1 MNFGDYMLSG
11 SNSQSALE
19 SEQGLQFA
27 KLLINRIADAA
38 FCVDSKGRFLFVNDA
53 ICQMTAYSREELLMM
68 TLQDIDID
76 FVQQNWRKQWAR
88 LKKQGSLSF
97 KSRYRTKGDRIF
109 LANIKIS
116 YIEIQEREIGCAFAR
131 DSSDELIE
139 MSMQRYVDRSS
150 DTQEGLQQE
159 VIEYQK
165 TETDLETSLALLRAT
180 LDSTVNGILAVND
193 KGEVLCYNQKF
204 REMWQLPQSI
214 GLSRECSTAKAFFE
228 SKVKDSE
235 FFRKYVWEMPIQS
248 EEESY
253 NLVELKDG
261 RIFAHYS
268 EPQKLGNKIIGRVW
282 SIWDITETK
291 RTEEALRLNESRFR
305 VLAETTEAS
314 IFLVH
319 NGFIC
324 YANPAAEMLTGYP
337 RKELLDSF
345 EIKRLIKGKKLR
357 QVNKQDGAAYYEY
370 QEMQILTKSGTER
383 WLACTVGLL
392 EGVLDFSNHSVELV
406 TAIDI
411 TDYKQAETEVRLAL
425 EQAKRLSEMR
435 ERFVSM
441 LCHQF
446 RTPLNIVSF
455 SADLL
460 KRHIHQWTEEKNRS
474 YLDLIQVAVQQISE
488 LLDEILLYGQAES
501 SRLQCLPREVNLDR
515 FCRDII
521 AQIQLA
527 CGNQRSINFIPQG
540 NCKTA
545 YLDPKL
551 LQHILSNL
559 LSNAVK
565 YSPNHGTVNFEIY
578 CKAEEVI
585 FKIKDSG
592 IGIPIVDQQQI
603 FEPFYRGS
611 NVDNVIGSGL
621 GLSIVKT
628 LIELHSGEISVESVV
643 GVGTT
648 FIVKLP
654 SMRMRSDIKSA

>member
-1 MNFGDYMLSG
+1 MNFGDYMLSN
-11 SNSQSALE
+11 SKSQSALE
-19 SEQGLQFA
+19 LDQELRFA
-27 KLLINRIADAA
+27 QLLIDRVADAA
-38 FCVDSKGRFLFVNDA
+38 FCISSEGRFLYVNNA
-53 ICQMTAYSREELLMM
+53 FCTVTGYSREELLLMS
-68 TLQDIDID
+68 LQDIDID
-76 FVQQNWRKQWAR
+76 FVQRNWRKQWAR
-88 LKKQGSLSF
+88 LKKQRYLSF
-97 KSRYRTKGDRIF
+97 KSRYQARTGRLF
-109 LANIKIS
+109 LADIKIS
-116 YIEIQEREIGCAFAR
+116 YVEHEGREFGCVFAK
-131 DSSDELIE
+131 DGSGKLIE
-139 MSMQRYVDRSS
+139 MSMQRYIGRRS
-150 DTQEGLQQE
+150 DTQEELAQE

-165 TETDLETSLALLRAT
+165 TETELEISLSLLQAT
-180 LDSTVNGILAVND
+180 LDSAANGILAVNFE
-193 KGEVLCYNQKF
+193 GEVLCYNRKF
-204 REMWQLPQSI
+204 MDMWQLPESI
-214 GLSRECSTAKAFFE
+214 ELSRKSSQAQAFFM
-228 SKVKDSE
+228 SKVKDPE
-235 FFRKYVWEMPIQS
+235 FFLKAIWEMPIES
-248 EEESY
+248 DEESY
-253 NLVELKDG
+253 DLVELKDG
-261 RIFAHYS
+261 RVFAHYS
-268 EPQKLGNKIIGRVW
+268 EPQKLDNKIIGRVW
-282 SIWDITETK
+282 SIWDITESK

-305 VLAETTEAS
+305 ALAETTEAS

-319 NGFIC
+319 NGCIC
-324 YANPAAEMLTGYP
+324 YANPAAEILTGYE
-337 RKELLDSF
+337 RQELLKNF

-357 QVNKQDGAAYYEY
+357 QVSKQDGVAYCEY
-370 QEMQILTKSGTER
+370 QEMQIITKSGTER

-392 EGVLDFSNHSVELV
+392 DGVLDFSNCSVELV

-425 EQAKRLSEMR
+425 EQAKRLSELR

-446 RTPLNIVSF
+446 RTPLNVVSF

-501 SRLQCLPREVNLDR
+501 SRLQCNPRALNLDR

-527 CGNQRSINFIPQG
+527 GGNQKLINFIPQG
-540 NCKTA
+540 SCTTA

-565 YSPNHGTVNFEIY
+565 YSSSNGTVDLEIY
-578 CKAEEVI
+578 CKSKEVI

-592 IGIPIVDQQQI
+592 IGIPVVDQQQI

-611 NVDNVIGSGL
+611 NIDNIPGTGL

-628 LIELHSGEISVESVV
+628 LIELHGGEISVESVV
-643 GVGTT
+643 GAGTT
-648 FIVKLP
+648 FTVSLP
-654 SMRMRSDIKSA
+654 SREL